1 MSTSRDPSTTTARRV
16 AVIAVHGVA
25 DQQPGETTTAIVN
38 LLSNLD
44 DQGRPAYG
52 PFEAASVRIQ
62 VRSLEVPE
70 RATHSVQDWAARA
83 ANCRAEQARAP
94 GRAAVVDAGLE
105 FMASLLANYE
115 PSGPD
120 ETYETDV
127 LRSERRGQA
136 ADDARQVD
144 VYEMYWADLSRLQ
157 QAWVRIFSEVYQLL
171 SHLGSLGVHAVRAA
185 QASEPEVTEPAVWQS
200 WANAQR
206 NAADVLAKPVLL
218 MNLFLPGLLLVLFAA
233 VPSESQAAVLVWIA
247 YFLIA
252 LGITGAL
259 SYRRYAHA
267 ESARTP
273 VASVLGVAAALFV
286 VLWWLDWPDGTAN
299 LALATIIVGAVF
311 AVIALLVV
319 AYNRR
324 RPGAAV
330 TAAWLGGTLVAWL
343 LIELWVLPQRGEP
356 RVQAAVLHSA
366 EYVYTALRIAFV
378 VFLAFAW
385 RAHWVGSRTV
395 RASAGAAR
403 DRLKR
408 LNWTARF
415 TLSLPAVLFLLS
427 TTVLWFVVW
436 KAIQAVF
443 GGMLTNP
450 HNLTWVTHTVVMPEL
465 DRVQTVNDFVNGL
478 ISNGSGHGFGL
489 LMISVLLAGVMAT
502 YAIAPSVLFEL
513 RPPDSPRDG
522 TASGR
527 WLDAGFHLMRW
538 AGRVLVVGV
547 LVILPLG
554 VVVGMVLSH
563 VNPPLFDQ
571 LAGFNL
577 YLLLTAGAI
586 LGPAGAGLVVFN
598 RLKAVTLGVRNVVDV
613 LLDVD
618 NYLREQPRASNPRA
632 RIMTRMTSLLRYVY
646 AQDYSS
652 VVIVAHSQGTV
663 ITADLLRF
671 LRKTGLDRT
680 DEGLARR
687 NGIPISF
694 FTMGSP
700 LRQLYG
706 LRFPHLYQWAR
717 HHVPGPWTDPAESIA
732 AETGPDP
739 AELDLAHW
747 VNAYRSADY
756 VGRYLWR
763 PERCDFIFQT
773 PPMENRHPW
782 RAGPFVAVASRSMPP
797 LDNRREFC
805 IGKGAHQHYWDG
817 TAPQI
822 ALELDNLICS

>member
-1 MSTSRDPSTTTARRV
+1 M
-16 AVIAVHGVA
+16 
-25 DQQPGETTTAIVN
+25 
-38 LLSNLD
+38 
-44 DQGRPAYG
+44 
-52 PFEAASVRIQ
+52 
-62 VRSLEVPE
+62 
-70 RATHSVQDWAARA
+70 
-83 ANCRAEQARAP
+83 
-94 GRAAVVDAGLE
+94 
-105 FMASLLANYE
+105 
-115 PSGPD
+115 
-120 ETYETDV
+120 
-127 LRSERRGQA
+127 
-136 ADDARQVD
+136 
-144 VYEMYWADLSRLQ
+144 
-157 QAWVRIFSEVYQLL
+157 
-171 SHLGSLGVHAVRAA
+171 
-185 QASEPEVTEPAVWQS
+185 
-200 WANAQR
+200 
-206 NAADVLAKPVLL
+206 
-218 MNLFLPGLLLVLFAA
+218 
-233 VPSESQAAVLVWIA
+233 
-247 YFLIA
+247 
-252 LGITGAL
+252 
-259 SYRRYAHA
+259 
-267 ESARTP
+267 
-273 VASVLGVAAALFV
+273 
-286 VLWWLDWPDGTAN
+286 
-299 LALATIIVGAVF
+299 
-311 AVIALLVV
+311 
-319 AYNRR
+319 
-324 RPGAAV
+324 
-330 TAAWLGGTLVAWL
+330 
-343 LIELWVLPQRGEP
+343 
-356 RVQAAVLHSA
+356 LHSA

-378 VFLAFAW
+378 VFLVFAW
-385 RAHWVGSRTV
+385 RAHWIGSSMG

-427 TTVLWFVVW
+427 TTLLWFVVW

-450 HNLTWVTHTVVMPEL
+450 HSWVTHGVVMPEL

-513 RPPDSPRDG
+513 RPPDSPKDG

-538 AGRVLVVGV
+538 AGRVLVIGV

-632 RIMTRMTSLLRYVY
+632 RIATRMASLLR
-646 AQDYSS
+646 ACTRSTISS

-694 FTMGSP
+694 YDGLAAATAMRFAIPAPLSVGPASCGRTLDGSG
-700 LRQLYG
+700 R
-706 LRFPHLYQWAR
+706 
-717 HHVPGPWTDPAESIA
+717 TDRRRD
-732 AETGPDP
+732 G
-739 AELDLAHW
+739 
-747 VNAYRSADY
+747 
-756 VGRYLWR
+756 
-763 PERCDFIFQT
+763 
-773 PPMENRHPW
+773 
-782 RAGPFVAVASRSMPP
+782 SRS
-797 LDNRREFC
+797 RR
-805 IGKGAHQHYWDG
+805 
-817 TAPQI
+817 T
-822 ALELDNLICS
+822 